1 MKELIKIFDNPDFGS
16 VRIISDDTGD
26 NIVFCAMDVCSA
38 LGYSNG
44 RKAVADHVDKEDVTK
59 RDTLT
64 NGGTQQ
70 LTYVTESGVYSL
82 IFGSKLDVQR
92 SSSIG

>member
-16 VRIISDDTGD
+16 VRIITDGAGD

-44 RKAVADHVDKEDVTK
+44 RKAIADHVDK
-59 RDTLT
+59 
-64 NGGTQQ
+64 
-70 LTYVTESGVYSL
+70 
-82 IFGSKLDVQR
+82 
-92 SSSIG
+92 